1 MSGRVVHELVSGFD
15 GLLPG
20 EGPRTGDTADVSV
33 ELPLALTGVGRLH
46 LWPRGRGGCERFRT
60 ALGSAGFHFDID
72 LQEHRMTVPVGPRS
86 FADVLGTLRDRL
98 PVADLHHAR
107 VILKSDD
114 APLTRADF
122 ARADRLSSFVA
133 LSRGCWLSEI
143 LRERRLSVVFQPI
156 VDAQTLDYIHGYEA
170 LLRGVDR
177 SRFPIQPGR
186 MLSAAR
192 DAGLLPELD
201 HQLHDMAASLF
212 ALFDPHQRLFINMTP
227 TTACHPELGLDGLR
241 AALERWELDPDRVV
255 IELTECEQ
263 APDGQALRDIV
274 VQTHEAGF
282 RFALDDLGAGYSN
295 LNLIHELKPDIIKL
309 DMALVRDIHRD
320 RVKAAIA
327 ETIIGMAKQ
336 LGILTVAEG
345 IEQIE
350 EFAWVRSRGVE
361 YAQGFL
367 LGRPQAGPDPVTGRW
382 PDRASNPYEDL
393 DTLVLE
399 RPL

>member
-1 MSGRVVHELVSGFD
+1 LNG
-15 GLLPG
+15 
-20 EGPRTGDTADVSV
+20 
-33 ELPLALTGVGRLH
+33 
-46 LWPRGRGGCERFRT
+46 
-60 ALGSAGFHFDID
+60 AGFHFEVD
-72 LQEHRMTVPVGPRS
+72 LDEHRLTVPVGPRS
-86 FADVLGTLRDRL
+86 FADVLVTLRDRL
-98 PVADLHHAR
+98 AAADLQHAR

-114 APLTRADF
+114 TALTRADF

-133 LSRGCWLSEI
+133 LSRGCWLSDI

-156 VDAQTLDYIHGYEA
+156 VDAQTLDDIHGYEA

-177 SRFPIQPGR
+177 SHGPIEPGR

-212 ALFDPHQRLFINMTP
+212 ALFERHQRLFINMTP

-241 AALERWELDPDRVV
+241 AALGRWELDPGRVV

-263 APDGQALRDIV
+263 APDGQALRDLV
-274 VQTHEAGF
+274 AHTHEVGF
-282 RFALDDLGAGYSN
+282 QFALDDLGAGYSN

-320 RVKAAIA
+320 HVKAAIA
-327 ETIIGMAKQ
+327 ETIIGMAKH
-336 LGILTVAEG
+336 LGISTVAEG

-350 EFAWVRSRGVE
+350 EFAWVRERGVE

-367 LGRPQAGPDPVTGRW
+367 LGRPQAGPDPATGRW
-382 PDRASNPYEDL
+382 PARAHDPYEDL
-393 DTLVLE
+393 DTLTLE
-399 RPL
+399 QPI